1 MAESVR
7 FATLLKRWIIGLS
20 AACLLAVGAYA
31 LMTRS
36 GEAQP
41 RHAEKRPAMAAR
53 STPVVAAVAKTGEI
67 NIYLNGLGSVIPM
80 NTVTV
85 KSRVD
90 GQLMRVLFKEGQLV
104 RSGELLAQIDPRP
117 FEVQLIQAE
126 GQMARDQAQMKNAQL
141 DLERY
146 RDLYKQNFIP
156 KQQLDTQEALVRQYE
171 GIVKADQG
179 QIDNAKLQL
188 TYSSITAP
196 INGRVGL
203 RLVDAGNIVHANDP
217 NGLLVITQLQPITVV
232 FALAED
238 HLPAVFERLKA
249 GKQLIVEAFDREQK
263 RKLATGTLL
272 TVDNQID
279 PTTGTVRLKAVFPND
294 DSALFPNQF
303 VNARLLLDIKQGV
316 IVVPSAAVQRGPKG
330 TFVYV
335 VNEADQTVSVRAGD
349 GGRRRRAK
357 RPRSTPG
364 WPQAKWSSWTGPRN
378 CAKAARSSCG
388 HRLERSRPVRRR
400 RRPAASGEHK
410 GIGRESVAALHR
422 PAGGDGPD
430 DDRDSA
436 GRRAGLSSVACLRPS
451 ASRLSDHSGADVLS
465 RRRAGRHDLFHHRAA
480 GAAVRADAGTE
491 PDDLDEF
498 RRQFGRHA
506 AIQPRS
512 RPGCG
517 RAGSAGGDECG
528 GHFPAARSARLRR
541 SIARSIR
548 PMRRSSRWL

>member
-1 MAESVR
+1 MLVRDDARMPRLFASVGGADDPADAGINGTEGRAVMAESVR
-7 FATLLKRWIIGLS
+7 FATLVKRWMIGLF
-20 AACLLAVGAYA
+20 AACLLAVGVYV

-41 RHAEKRPAMAAR
+41 RQADKRPAMGAR
-53 STPVVAAVAKTGEI
+53 NTPVVAVAAKTSEI

-104 RSGELLAQIDPRP
+104 HDGELLAQIDPRP
-117 FEVQLIQAE
+117 FQVQLIKAE

-146 RDLYKQNFIP
+146 RDLYTQHFIP

-217 NGLLVITQLQPITVV
+217 NGLMVITQLQPITVV

-249 GKQLIVEAFDREQK
+249 GKQLVVEAFDREQK

-316 IVVPSAAVQRGPKG
+316 TVVPSAAVQRGPKG

-335 VNEADQTVSVRAGD
+335 VNEAEHTVSVRAVTVGVAQGEEAAIDTGLASGEVVVVD
-349 GGRRRRAK
+349 GTEKLREGSK
-357 RPRSTPG
+357 VE
-364 WPQAKWSSWTGPRN
+364 
-378 CAKAARSSCG
+378 
-388 HRLERSRPVRRR
+388 L
-400 RRPAASGEHK
+400 RPAAGAVPASQDAPAPGGE
-410 GIGRESVAALHR
+410 GSTR
-422 PAGGDGPD
+422 
-430 DDRDSA
+430 
-436 GRRAGLSSVACLRPS
+436 
-451 ASRLSDHSGADVLS
+451 
-465 RRRAGRHDLFHHRAA
+465 
-480 GAAVRADAGTE
+480 GT
-491 PDDLDEF
+491 
-498 RRQFGRHA
+498 RT
-506 AIQPRS
+506 
-512 RPGCG
+512 
-517 RAGSAGGDECG
+517 
-528 GHFPAARSARLRR
+528 
-541 SIARSIR
+541 
-548 PMRRSSRWL
+548 

>member
-7 FATLLKRWIIGLS
+7 FATLVKRWMIGLC
-20 AACLLAVGAYA
+20 AACLLAVGVYV

-41 RHAEKRPAMAAR
+41 RQAEKRPAMGAR
-53 STPVVAAVAKTGEI
+53 STPVVAVAAKTSEI

-104 RSGELLAQIDPRP
+104 HSGELLAQIDPRP

-146 RDLYKQNFIP
+146 RDLYKQHFIP

-238 HLPAVFERLKA
+238 HLPSVFERLKA
-249 GKQLIVEAFDREQK
+249 GKQLVVEAFDREQK

-294 DSALFPNQF
+294 DSSLFPNQF

-316 IVVPSAAVQRGPKG
+316 TVVPSAAVQRGPKG

-335 VNEADQTVSVRAGD
+335 VNEAEQTVSVRAVTVGVAQGEEAAIDTGLTSGEVVVVD
-349 GGRRRRAK
+349 GTEKLREGSK
-357 RPRSTPG
+357 VE
-364 WPQAKWSSWTGPRN
+364 
-378 CAKAARSSCG
+378 
-388 HRLERSRPVRRR
+388 L
-400 RRPAASGEHK
+400 RPAAGAVPASQEAPAPGGE
-410 GIGRESVAALHR
+410 GRTR
-422 PAGGDGPD
+422 GK
-430 DDRDSA
+430 R
-436 GRRAGLSSVACLRPS
+436 
-451 ASRLSDHSGADVLS
+451 
-465 RRRAGRHDLFHHRAA
+465 
-480 GAAVRADAGTE
+480 T
-491 PDDLDEF
+491 
-498 RRQFGRHA
+498 
-506 AIQPRS
+506 
-512 RPGCG
+512 
-517 RAGSAGGDECG
+517 
-528 GHFPAARSARLRR
+528 
-541 SIARSIR
+541 
-548 PMRRSSRWL
+548 

>member
-1 MAESVR
+1 MAESVQ
-7 FATLLKRWIIGLS
+7 FATLLKRWLIGLC
-20 AACLLAVGAYA
+20 AACLLAVGAYV

-41 RHAEKRPAMAAR
+41 RQAEKRPAMGAR
-53 STPVVAAVAKTGEI
+53 STPVVAAAAKTSEI

-249 GKQLIVEAFDREQK
+249 GKQLVVEAFDREQK

-316 IVVPSAAVQRGPKG
+316 TVVPSAAVQRGPKG

-335 VNEADQTVSVRAGD
+335 VNEAEQTVSVRAVTVGVMQGEDAAIDTGLASGEVVVVD
-349 GGRRRRAK
+349 GTEKLREGSK
-357 RPRSTPG
+357 VE
-364 WPQAKWSSWTGPRN
+364 
-378 CAKAARSSCG
+378 
-388 HRLERSRPVRRR
+388 L
-400 RRPAASGEHK
+400 RPAAGA
-410 GIGRESVAALHR
+410 V
-422 PAGGDGPD
+422 PAGQEAPAPGGE
-430 DDRDSA
+430 
-436 GRRAGLSSVACLRPS
+436 GRTRGKR
-451 ASRLSDHSGADVLS
+451 
-465 RRRAGRHDLFHHRAA
+465 
-480 GAAVRADAGTE
+480 T
-491 PDDLDEF
+491 
-498 RRQFGRHA
+498 
-506 AIQPRS
+506 
-512 RPGCG
+512 
-517 RAGSAGGDECG
+517 
-528 GHFPAARSARLRR
+528 
-541 SIARSIR
+541 
-548 PMRRSSRWL
+548 

>member
-7 FATLLKRWIIGLS
+7 FATLVKRWMIGLC
-20 AACLLAVGAYA
+20 AACLLAVGVYV

-41 RHAEKRPAMAAR
+41 RQAEKRPAMGAR
-53 STPVVAAVAKTGEI
+53 STPVVAVAAKTSEI

-104 RSGELLAQIDPRP
+104 HSGELLAQIDPRP

-238 HLPAVFERLKA
+238 HLPSVFERLKA
-249 GKQLIVEAFDREQK
+249 GKQLVVEAFDREQK

-294 DSALFPNQF
+294 DSSLFPNQF

-316 IVVPSAAVQRGPKG
+316 TVVPSAAVQRGPKG

-335 VNEADQTVSVRAGD
+335 VNEVEQTVSVRAVTVGVAQGEEAAIDTGLTSGEVVVVD
-349 GGRRRRAK
+349 GTEKLREGSK
-357 RPRSTPG
+357 VE
-364 WPQAKWSSWTGPRN
+364 
-378 CAKAARSSCG
+378 
-388 HRLERSRPVRRR
+388 L
-400 RRPAASGEHK
+400 RPAAGAVPASQEAPAPGGE
-410 GIGRESVAALHR
+410 GRTR
-422 PAGGDGPD
+422 GK
-430 DDRDSA
+430 R
-436 GRRAGLSSVACLRPS
+436 
-451 ASRLSDHSGADVLS
+451 
-465 RRRAGRHDLFHHRAA
+465 
-480 GAAVRADAGTE
+480 T
-491 PDDLDEF
+491 
-498 RRQFGRHA
+498 
-506 AIQPRS
+506 
-512 RPGCG
+512 
-517 RAGSAGGDECG
+517 
-528 GHFPAARSARLRR
+528 
-541 SIARSIR
+541 
-548 PMRRSSRWL
+548 

>member
-7 FATLLKRWIIGLS
+7 FATLVKRWMIGLC
-20 AACLLAVGAYA
+20 AACLLAVGVYV

-41 RHAEKRPAMAAR
+41 RQAEKRPAMGAR
-53 STPVVAAVAKTGEI
+53 STPVVAVAAKTSEI

-104 RSGELLAQIDPRP
+104 HSGELLAQIDRRP

-188 TYSSITAP
+188 TYSSIAAP

-238 HLPAVFERLKA
+238 HLPSVFERLKA
-249 GKQLIVEAFDREQK
+249 GKQLVVEAFDREQK

-294 DSALFPNQF
+294 DSSLFPNQF

-316 IVVPSAAVQRGPKG
+316 TVVPSAAVQRGPKG

-335 VNEADQTVSVRAGD
+335 VNEAEQTVSVRAVTVGVAQGEEAAIDTGLTSGEVVVVD
-349 GGRRRRAK
+349 GTEKLREGSK
-357 RPRSTPG
+357 VE
-364 WPQAKWSSWTGPRN
+364 
-378 CAKAARSSCG
+378 
-388 HRLERSRPVRRR
+388 L
-400 RRPAASGEHK
+400 RPAAGA
-410 GIGRESVAALHR
+410 V
-422 PAGGDGPD
+422 PA
-430 DDRDSA
+430 S
-436 GRRAGLSSVACLRPS
+436 
-451 ASRLSDHSGADVLS
+451 
-465 RRRAGRHDLFHHRAA
+465 
-480 GAAVRADAGTE
+480 
-491 PDDLDEF
+491 
-498 RRQFGRHA
+498 
-506 AIQPRS
+506 
-512 RPGCG
+512 
-517 RAGSAGGDECG
+517 
-528 GHFPAARSARLRR
+528 PAAPAPGGEGRTRGKRT
-541 SIARSIR
+541 
-548 PMRRSSRWL
+548 

>member
-7 FATLLKRWIIGLS
+7 FATLVKRWMIGLC
-20 AACLLAVGAYA
+20 AACLLAVGVYV

-41 RHAEKRPAMAAR
+41 RQAEKRPAMGAR
-53 STPVVAAVAKTGEI
+53 STPVVAVAAKTSEI

-104 RSGELLAQIDPRP
+104 HSGELLAQIDPRP

-217 NGLLVITQLQPITVV
+217 SGLLVITQLQPITVV

-249 GKQLIVEAFDREQK
+249 GKQLVVEAFDREQK

-316 IVVPSAAVQRGPKG
+316 TVVPSAAVQRGPKG

-335 VNEADQTVSVRAGD
+335 VNEAEQTVSVRAVTVGVVQGEEAAIDSGLTSGEVVVVD
-349 GGRRRRAK
+349 GTEKLREGSK
-357 RPRSTPG
+357 VE
-364 WPQAKWSSWTGPRN
+364 
-378 CAKAARSSCG
+378 
-388 HRLERSRPVRRR
+388 L
-400 RRPAASGEHK
+400 RPAAGAVPASQEVPAPGGE
-410 GIGRESVAALHR
+410 GRTR
-422 PAGGDGPD
+422 GK
-430 DDRDSA
+430 R
-436 GRRAGLSSVACLRPS
+436 
-451 ASRLSDHSGADVLS
+451 
-465 RRRAGRHDLFHHRAA
+465 
-480 GAAVRADAGTE
+480 T
-491 PDDLDEF
+491 
-498 RRQFGRHA
+498 
-506 AIQPRS
+506 
-512 RPGCG
+512 
-517 RAGSAGGDECG
+517 
-528 GHFPAARSARLRR
+528 
-541 SIARSIR
+541 
-548 PMRRSSRWL
+548 